1 LSVASR
7 KAGLRAKCPKCARLI
22 TIPEQGPA
30 VPHPDLPNAA
40 AESSRIPE
48 NSGDRYQD
56 ATLSNAPN
64 SGEFG
69 YAQLQSPEPSG
80 TWPPPANTPQ
90 SDPKPPPLPYESGG
104 TDSLAEPTRELEPP
118 KKPEPPRNL
127 EPPVEPEPPIAPE
140 SPIGASGPDADP
152 YARFLVYDDETE
164 LVYEDLES
172 PAPVE
177 TSGLAFD
184 PAKVTVPRRLLYLQG
199 ILLGVVA
206 LAGFALGVLTGTGA
220 SSVAVIHEPVPCV
233 VFGRIALKTASEDT
247 IMDRGAVAM
256 IFPQGARP
264 ETKLEIVGLRPRDPE
279 PRDDHPAVLAIR
291 SLGGDYARA
300 DQDGAFRLRVPDR
313 GKYFVLVI
321 SASRRGTGDEIPRT
335 IRAQLGRF
343 FQLDSD
349 LFAGYDFR
357 WQEET
362 VRGDRQLNFVF

>member
-1 LSVASR
+1 MPIRFRCEYCGSRLSVASR
-7 KAGLRAKCPKCARLI
+7 KAGLRAKCPKCTRLI

-30 VPHPDLPNAA
+30 APRPDLPSAANASESLSESKA
-40 AESSRIPE
+40 ADGGATSPAADSSVPGVWPES
-48 NSGDRYQD
+48 
-56 ATLSNAPN
+56 
-64 SGEFG
+64 
-69 YAQLQSPEPSG
+69 SG
-80 TWPPPANTPQ
+80 TWPPPADTPQ
-90 SDPKPPPLPYESGG
+90 SVPEPPPLPHESSR
-104 TDSLAEPTRELEPP
+104 TDSTA
-118 KKPEPPRNL
+118 KPPR
-127 EPPVEPEPPIAPE
+127 EPKPPVEPQPPVEPESPIA
-140 SPIGASGPDADP
+140 ASGPAADP

-164 LVYEDLES
+164 LVYEDLDS
-172 PAPVE
+172 PAPAE
-177 TSGLAFD
+177 TAGWAFD

-220 SSVAVIHEPVPCV
+220 SSVAVIHEPVSCV

-279 PRDDHPAVLAIR
+279 PRDDHPAILAIR

-343 FQLDSD
+343 FQLDPD
-349 LFAGYDFR
+349 LFAGYDYR